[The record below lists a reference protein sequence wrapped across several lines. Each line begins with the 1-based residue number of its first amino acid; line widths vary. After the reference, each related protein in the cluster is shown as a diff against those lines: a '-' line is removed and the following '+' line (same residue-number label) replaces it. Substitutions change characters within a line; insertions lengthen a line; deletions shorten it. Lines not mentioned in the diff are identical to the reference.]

1 MTGTTEKRTILFIGD
16 SITDGNR
23 GRTDDPNHI
32 LGHGYVF
39 QIAGRLG
46 LELGAGAPHV
56 VNRGI
61 SGDRASD
68 LYARWNEDVISVR
81 PDVLSILVGVNDAFH
96 LIHGDAR
103 GASDR
108 YKRSYTHLLEET
120 REILPETRIVLL
132 EPFLLPVGA
141 LVEKWPLWE
150 AKLEQYRHTVRELAE
165 CYACTFVPLQQLLD
179 DARGKAPAEHW
190 LWDGIHPTAAGHEL
204 IARQWMDVVSPS

>member
-1 MTGTTEKRTILFIGD
+1 MTGTPDTSTILFIGD

-46 LELGAGAPHV
+46 LDLGAAVPQV

-68 LYARWNEDVISVR
+68 LYARWNEDVIR
-81 PDVLSILVGVNDAFH
+81 LQPDILSILVGVNDAFH
-96 LIHGDAR
+96 LIHADAR

-108 YKRSYTHLLEET
+108 YERAYAHLLEESREVLPDT
-120 REILPETRIVLL
+120 RLVLL
-132 EPFLLPVGA
+132 EPFILRAGS

-150 AKLEQYRHTVRELAE
+150 AKLEQYRHAVRELAE
-165 CYACTFVPLQQLLD
+165 RYACTFVPLQQLFD
-179 DARGKAPAEHW
+179 EACGQAPAEHW

-204 IARQWMDVVSPS
+204 IARQWLGMVRF